1 MLLDCWQEH
10 KLIQLLWT
18 TVWRFFKKLKTEILY
33 DSAVP
38 LLGKYP
44 EKSIIQKDGCT
55 PMFTAALFTKFR
67 TWK

>member
-10 KLIQLLWT
+10 KLIQPLWT
-18 TVWRFFKKLKTEILY
+18 TVWRFFKKLKAEILY

-55 PMFTAALFTKFR
+55 PMFTAALFAKFR
-67 TWK
+67 MWK